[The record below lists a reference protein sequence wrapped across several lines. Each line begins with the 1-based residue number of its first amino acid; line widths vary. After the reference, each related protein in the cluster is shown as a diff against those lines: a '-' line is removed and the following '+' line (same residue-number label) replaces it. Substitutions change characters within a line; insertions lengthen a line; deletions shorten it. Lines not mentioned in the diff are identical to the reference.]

1 MTKSEVVKK
10 QKEELDRF
18 REVFALAVEGDDS
31 DMVKDLKAKLD
42 IMHKRHDMERKAW
55 GIDETKKDASA
66 AKKKSKSRTI
76 SPELREK
83 LDEVYGSGQCQ

>member
-1 MTKSEVVKK
+1 MTKNEVIKK

-55 GIDETKKDASA
+55 GIGDVKKEGATA
-66 AKKKSKSRTI
+66 KGAKKSRSI

-83 LDEVYGSGQCQ
+83 LDEVYGSGQRK

>member
-55 GIDETKKDASA
+55 GIGETKKEAGVV
-66 AKKKSKSRTI
+66 KGKIKTRTI

-83 LDEVYGSGQCQ
+83 LDEVYGSGQRN

>member
-1 MTKSEVVKK
+1 MTKAEVIRK

-31 DMVKDLKAKLD
+31 DLVKDLKIKLD
-42 IMHKRHDMERKAW
+42 IMHKRHEMERKAW
-55 GIDETKKDASA
+55 GIGETRKESPAE
-66 AKKKSKSRTI
+66 KKSRTTRTI

-83 LDEVYGSGQCQ
+83 LDEVYGSGQRK

>member
-1 MTKSEVVKK
+1 MTKNEVIKK

-55 GIDETKKDASA
+55 GIGDTKKEGSAKGRKASLA
-66 AKKKSKSRTI
+66 I

-83 LDEVYGSGQCQ
+83 LDEVYGSGQRK

>member
-1 MTKSEVVKK
+1 MTRNEIIKK

-42 IMHKRHDMERKAW
+42 IMQKRHEMERKAW
-55 GIDETKKDASA
+55 GIGESRKESA
-66 AKKKSKSRTI
+66 GEGKRKSVRAI

-83 LDEVYGSGQCQ
+83 LDEVYGC

>member
-1 MTKSEVVKK
+1 MTKSEVIKK

-18 REVFALAVEGDDS
+18 REVFALAVEGNDS

-55 GIDETKKDASA
+55 GITDTKKEGTA
-66 AKKKSKSRTI
+66 AKGAKKSRAI

-83 LDEVYGSGQCQ
+83 LDEVYGSGQRK

>member
-1 MTKSEVVKK
+1 MTKAEVIRK

-31 DMVKDLKAKLD
+31 DLVKDLKAKLD
-42 IMHKRHDMERKAW
+42 IMHKRHEMERKAW
-55 GIDETKKDASA
+55 GIGETKKDSA
-66 AKKKSKSRTI
+66 TARKNVKSHGI

-83 LDEVYGSGQCQ
+83 LDEVYGTGQR

>member
-1 MTKSEVVKK
+1 MTKNEVVKK

-55 GIDETKKDASA
+55 GIGETKKEAGA
-66 AKKKSKSRTI
+66 VNGKINPRAI

-83 LDEVYGSGQCQ
+83 LDEVYGSGLRK

>member
-1 MTKSEVVKK
+1 MTKSEVIKK

-55 GIDETKKDASA
+55 GIGDTKKEAVNA
-66 AKKKSKSRTI
+66 TKKSRAI

-83 LDEVYGSGQCQ
+83 LDEVYGFGQRQ

>member
-1 MTKSEVVKK
+1 MTKNEVVKK

-55 GIDETKKDASA
+55 GIGEVKKEAGT
-66 AKKKSKSRTI
+66 AKDKKVSRTI

-83 LDEVYGSGQCQ
+83 LNEVYGSGQCK

>member
-55 GIDETKKDASA
+55 GIGETKKETGGAR
-66 AKKKSKSRTI
+66 SKMKTRTI

-83 LDEVYGSGQCQ
+83 LDEVYGSCQR